1 MSEQGVIP
9 HRLGGAEAGSTSYVR
24 AGHGEPLVLIHGVGM
39 NASIWTPQIE
49 ALRNDFDV
57 VAYDMLGHG
66 GSSRPSAD
74 VKLLDYA
81 DQLRSVLDALRLD
94 RAHVVGHSM
103 GALVALEFALAHS
116 ARVGSVAALNAVYCR
131 TSEQRAA
138 VEQRAAALNDGRGTV
153 SPDGTIA
160 RWFGDPLPDGVR
172 RAAETVRNLLEAVDP
187 IGYARTYRLFATS
200 DDALR
205 GRLGALNVPA
215 LFMTG
220 ELDPN
225 STPAMSQAMAKEAIK
240 GRCEIISGE
249 RHMMPVTAPCEVN
262 QRLRAFLT
270 TPSNRPT
277 ADSGLR

>member
-1 MSEQGVIP
+1 MSKLGVIP
-9 HRLGGAEAGSTSYVR
+9 HRLGGGEAGSTSYLR

-49 ALRNDFDV
+49 ALRNDFDF

-66 GSSRPSAD
+66 GSSRSSAD
-74 VKLLDYA
+74 VKLSDYA
-81 DQLRSVLDALRLD
+81 GQLRSVLDALQLET
-94 RAHVVGHSM
+94 AHVVGHSM

-131 TSEQRAA
+131 TPEQRAA

-160 RWFGDPLPDGVR
+160 RWFGDPLPAGVHH
-172 RAAETVRNLLEAVDP
+172 AAETVRNLLEAVDP
-187 IGYARTYRLFATS
+187 VGYARTYRLFATS
-200 DDALR
+200 DDAHR
-205 GRLGALNVPA
+205 GRLGSLNVPA

-225 STPAMSQAMAKEAIK
+225 STPAMSHAMAAAAVK

-249 RHMMPVTAPCEVN
+249 RHMMPVTASCEVN
-262 QRLRAFLT
+262 QRLRAFLAL
-270 TPSNRPT
+270 SSHRSA
-277 ADSGLR
+277 ADSGVR